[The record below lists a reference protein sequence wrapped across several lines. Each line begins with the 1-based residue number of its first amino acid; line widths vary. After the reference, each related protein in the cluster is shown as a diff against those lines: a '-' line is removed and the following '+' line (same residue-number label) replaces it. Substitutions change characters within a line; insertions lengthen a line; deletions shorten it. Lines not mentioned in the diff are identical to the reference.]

1 MLKIDSFNLPKPPGI
16 AIIGLF
22 AIYICV
28 KYSSVL
34 LGIKGVSR
42 LSRLAEWDSVFQQY
56 STGQTGA
63 YDPSLVQLLIPN
75 YFLVAQMWHQWRL
88 PAWNTHSGFGM
99 PLIADVQSCAFSLL
113 HAPLAIDPSAYVYN
127 CILLMQIV
135 LAFAGTFAL
144 ARQFKLDLFTSSLA
158 AFLYSQSPY
167 TLYYMEL
174 LSGTSSTLLP
184 GLLAAFVYAA
194 GTASKKSVAIC
205 SLACATYVLAGHPE
219 SSLFGIATGSILYL
233 AWPENRNW
241 QRRIVALA
249 FIAMTS
255 MGLAAPMLLPLSE
268 YLRVGDSYKYAG
280 DVSAFAPWQGLIL
293 NLISPCSKAASPYL
307 SWLPL
312 WGLSLLGLAGG
323 ANGTNRLSRL
333 LAVGALGLALVC
345 LALISRLGILHDL
358 LQLSWLNYIIT
369 IYLIPVYLLMLI
381 LASCSGLQA
390 YLQIA
395 SVAKQKIGALLIVA
409 FIAIT
414 WMIALVCQNQ
424 ESAIA
429 SYNFDATLG
438 TLALDKRALITQS
451 IIQLA
456 TVAALLMYSSKYAN
470 AWRHKRVIQ
479 CLTIAASVIISLSA
493 SNSKSLP
500 LQPTFSFPQTETTDF
515 LRKNPGRTV
524 SLVEHVLKP
533 NYNIVYGIDSL
544 RVHNPLMPARFALWS
559 KACGAYLDVFRNQ
572 DYKAANL
579 TAALDLSGVKYL
591 VTQFT
596 TLPEPYKC
604 VHTTKEGIR
613 IYENKKALPQNY
625 YASKIKL
632 FEDEKQVL
640 LDLKHNSYK
649 IDDGVAVETAGISS
663 MQVDLLRDLAKSQ
676 KKVPDSIIAATKINP
691 NTAQDIQEF
700 RTTFDAPKLLVISN
714 TYYPGWKA
722 SIDGKSTELMHA
734 NYMFQ
739 AVYVPAGT
747 HQIRVSFDPDNLQ
760 YGLIAAAASF
770 LIICS
775 CFFARQKH

>member
-1 MLKIDSFNLPKPPGI
+1 MLKTDSFNLPKPPGI

-42 LSRLAEWDSVFQQY
+42 LSKLAEWDSVFQQY

-88 PAWNTHSGFGM
+88 PAWNPHSGFGM

-127 CILLMQIV
+127 CILLFQIV
-135 LAFAGTFAL
+135 IAFAGTYAL
-144 ARQFKLDLFTSSLA
+144 ARQFKLDLFTSSVA
-158 AFLYSQSPY
+158 AFLYAQNPY
-167 TLYYMEL
+167 ILYYMEL

-194 GTASKKSVAIC
+194 RAASKKSVAIC
-205 SLACATYVLAGHPE
+205 SLACAIYVLAGHPE

-233 AWPENRNW
+233 AWPENRFL
-241 QRRIVALA
+241 QKRIVALA

-255 MGLAAPMLLPLSE
+255 VGLAAPMLLPLSE

-293 NLISPCSKAASPYL
+293 NLISPFSKAASPYL

-312 WGLSLLGLAGG
+312 WGLSLLSLAGG
-323 ANGTNRLSRL
+323 IDGTNRLSRL
-333 LAVGALGLALVC
+333 LAMGSLGLALVC
-345 LALISRLGILHDL
+345 VALISRLGILHDL

-381 LASCSGLQA
+381 LASCYGLQT
-390 YLQIA
+390 YLQTSSA
-395 SVAKQKIGALLIVA
+395 SKRRIGTLLIVA
-409 FIAIT
+409 VIAIT

-424 ESAIA
+424 VSFLA

-456 TVAALLMYSSKYAN
+456 TVAVLLICGSKYAD
-470 AWRHKRVIQ
+470 AWRHKRAIEG
-479 CLTIAASVIISLSA
+479 LNIAISTVISLSA
-493 SNSKSLP
+493 TNSKSLP

-515 LRKNPGRTV
+515 LSQNPGRTV

-533 NYNIVYGIDSL
+533 NYNIVYGIDSV

-559 KACGAYLDVFRNQ
+559 KACGADLDVFRNQ
-572 DYKAANL
+572 NYMAANL
-579 TAALDLSGVKYL
+579 TTALDLSGVKYL

-604 VHTTKEGIR
+604 VYTTKEGIR

-625 YASKIKL
+625 FFSKIKL
-632 FEDEKQVL
+632 FDDEKEAL
-640 LDLKHNSYK
+640 LHLKHNNYK
-649 IDDGVAVETAGISS
+649 VDDGIPVETAGISH
-663 MQVDLLRDLAKSQ
+663 MQLDLLRKLETLNCFMPGSMIPAIDL
-676 KKVPDSIIAATKINP
+676 DE
-691 NTAQDIQEF
+691 AQDIQEF
-700 RTTFDAPKLLVISN
+700 RTTFNDPKLLVISN

-722 SIDGKSTELMHA
+722 SIDGRSTELMHA

-739 AVYVPAGT
+739 AVYIPAGS
-747 HQIRVSFDPDNLQ
+747 HQVRVYFDPDNMR

-775 CFFARQKH
+775 CFITRQKH